1 MLAYGFLILER
12 LRLQQQQQRAE
23 RSSTANPGA
32 AYSGSFKLEN
42 VAGRVM
48 LEAEQI
54 NGDA

>member
-12 LRLQQQQQRAE
+12 LRRQQQQRAE

-54 NGDA
+54 YGDA